1 MQDGMIRGNNRA
13 LIRVT
18 PTLPTSEIDSSDI
31 AFVST
36 EIPNAVLEKGGTSKL
51 ISLHIIDYDYE
62 GHDIS
67 IFFTQ
72 NQQNIG
78 SAGGDP
84 DVSDADWRTAKPI
97 STHRIDFSQGEV
109 FVSGNSFKQ
118 YTSSGHTKT
127 SNNSSLPI
135 VLQASP
141 DSTSIYF
148 TGIMNETT
156 TFTNN
161 NDLEFVFHIEY

>member
-18 PTLPTSEIDSSDI
+18 PTLPTSEIPSSDI

-51 ISLHIIDYDYE
+51 IAFHIIDYDYE
-62 GHDIS
+62 GHDMQ

-97 STHRIDFSQGEV
+97 STHRIDFTQGEV
-109 FVSGNSFKQ
+109 YVAGNSFKQ
-118 YTSSGHTKT
+118 FTSSGITRHD
-127 SNNSSLPI
+127 NNSNLPV
-135 VLQASP
+135 VLQASD

-148 TGIMNETT
+148 TAIMQEAT
-156 TFTNN
+156 TFTNS